1 MQLDEMI
8 QEHTVNLSP
17 QLKAEIFDFVL
28 FVEQKQ
34 KNSVLKERMQNKQQL
49 KQDLENAVALN
60 IFAGI
65 DGVEWQREQ
74 RQDNVLFG
82 RDE

>member
-49 KQDLENAVALN
+49 KQDLKNAVALN
-60 IFAGI
+60 IFAGV
-65 DGVEWQREQ
+65 DGVAWQKE
-74 RQDNVLFG
+74 
-82 RDE
+82 